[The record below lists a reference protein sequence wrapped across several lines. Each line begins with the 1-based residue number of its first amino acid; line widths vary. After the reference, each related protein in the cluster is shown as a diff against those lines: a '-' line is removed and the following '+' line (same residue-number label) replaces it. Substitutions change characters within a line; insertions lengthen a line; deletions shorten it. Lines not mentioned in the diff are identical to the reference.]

1 MDFSSIKQI
10 HFVGIGGAGVSVLAE
25 AFVRMG
31 AKVTGSDAKHSPAV
45 DRLVALGALVSVP
58 HSAAL
63 VPGADALCFSS
74 AVPESNPERVY
85 AKEHG
90 IPEIRRGDLLA
101 QLLGSRFCIA
111 VAGTHGKTTTTGMTA
126 VTLKALGKDVS
137 IMLGGSLTD
146 ACVPVW
152 GTETVV
158 AETDES
164 DGTFLKVS
172 PEIGVI
178 TNIEAEH
185 LSHWGDFETLKKGF
199 AQWFSQIKKTAIV
212 CGDDPVV
219 EEMVY
224 AAKRS
229 CITYGFRP
237 TNMLWAHDIEAFE
250 GGMRFDAVFRNES
263 MGRFTLAVSGRHNVL
278 NALAV
283 IAIACSL
290 GYSSDKIR
298 SAIAMFK
305 GTKRRMEYVGESN
318 GTVFVDDYG
327 HHPTEIAA
335 TLSAL
340 KQRFP
345 SRRIVA
351 LFQPHRYSRVRECL
365 EGFGRCFDDA
375 DHVFVTD
382 IYSASETEHFD
393 VSVLV
398 EEINKRYAGKTE
410 FCSKEKLAARAASF
424 SVSGDCVVA
433 LGAGDITKT
442 IRDVL
447 YLKQAV

>member
-1 MDFSSIKQI
+1 MDVAAIKHI

-25 AFVRMG
+25 AFLTMG
-31 AKVTGSDAKHSPAV
+31 KKVTGSDAKHSPAV
-45 DRLVALGALVSVP
+45 DRLVAKGALVSVP

-63 VPGADALCFSS
+63 LPGADVLCFSS
-74 AVPESNPERVY
+74 AVPETNTERIY
-85 AKEHG
+85 AKEQG
-90 IPEIRRGDLLA
+90 ICEIRRGDLLA
-101 QLLGSRFCIA
+101 LLLSAVQCVA

-146 ACVPVW
+146 AIVPVW
-152 GTETVV
+152 GAETVI

-164 DGTFLKVS
+164 DGTFLKVA

-199 AQWFSQIKKTAIV
+199 TQWFMQIKRTPIV

-219 EEMVY
+219 AEMVY
-224 AAKRS
+224 QTKRA
-229 CITYGFRP
+229 CVTYGFKP
-237 TNMLWAHDIEAFE
+237 TNMLWAHEIEAFE
-250 GGMRFDAVFRNES
+250 GGMRFDAVFRNEP
-263 MGRFTLAVSGRHNVL
+263 MGRFTLSVSGRHNVL

-283 IAIACSL
+283 IAVASTL
-290 GYSSDKIR
+290 GYAPEKIR
-298 SAIAMFK
+298 MALSQFK

-318 GTVFVDDYG
+318 GTVFIDDYG

-340 KQRFP
+340 KARFP
-345 SRRIVA
+345 KRKLIA

-382 IYSASETEHFD
+382 IYSAHENEFFD

-398 EEINKRYAGKTE
+398 DEIKKRYAAKTE
-410 FCSKEKLAARAASF
+410 FCPKADLPARAAAYAK
-424 SVSGDCVVA
+424 GDDCVVA

-447 YLKQAV
+447 YLKQAA